1 MSNIWITLNEE
12 GVVINRFLFDDGEP
26 TQVFPNHKHMR
37 STGVEQI
44 GWTYKNGKFNSP
56 AEHTPNPPPLPERPK
71 TQEQKDIDSLKSDIQ
86 TLTQSLTQ
94 VITALNALTKTKV
107 ANPHVE

>member
-1 MSNIWITLNEE
+1 MTSYCIIDETDM
-12 GVVINRFLFDDGEP
+12 VINILSYSGDNDLKEHPCGKPVKNTE
-26 TQVFPNHKHMR
+26 
-37 STGVEQI
+37 SACI
-44 GWTYKNGKFNSP
+44 GWTYKNGKFIEPYKN
-56 AEHTPNPPPLPERPK
+56 PNPPPLPERPK